1 MKRLYRFGTAI
12 MVLFGVW
19 SPALYSASVIS
30 EATGLFQTSV
40 RGDSHEAWFGWSS
53 GTFFGTSV
61 PFSSSRILNNAAP
74 TVGTI
79 GLAQG
84 VGFYQNDRYS
94 TPFTLIGASSGNIYT
109 GNNSGQ
115 GKQAYGTLL
124 VPTLGTPESGFT
136 TLILQGKSMTADGVY
151 STPQTLAQNYPLFSL
166 NGVTPFAYDFV
177 IGPNAAN
184 QAQWWAKFQIAGN
197 APTYQI
203 DLVFPGG
210 AGTAP
215 ISISEMT
222 VDSYWSSTQYAP
234 DTAVVV
240 PEPSVGW
247 LIGAGLVALMLRR
260 RNQKA
265 F

>member
-1 MKRLYRFGTAI
+1 MLI
-12 MVLFGVW
+12 LFWVW
-19 SPALYSASVIS
+19 NPVLYSASVIS

-40 RGDSHEAWFGWSS
+40 RGDSHEAWFGWSF
-53 GTFFGTSV
+53 GTFFGAPV
-61 PFSSSRILNNAAP
+61 PLSSSRILSNPAP
-74 TVGTI
+74 TLGTI

-109 GNNSGQ
+109 GNNYGQ

-136 TLILQGKSMTADGVY
+136 TLILQGKTLTADGVF
-151 STPQTLAQNYPLFSL
+151 STPQNLAQNYPLFSL

-197 APTYQI
+197 APTYQVDI
-203 DLVFPGG
+203 VFPGG
-210 AGTAP
+210 VGTTP
-215 ISISEMT
+215 ISITEMT

-234 DTAVVV
+234 DTAVAV

-247 LIGAGLVALMLRR
+247 LVEAGLVALMISR

-265 F
+265 V

>member
-1 MKRLYRFGTAI
+1 MRKLFTFGTSMLI
-12 MVLFGVW
+12 LFWVW
-19 SPALYSASVIS
+19 NPVLYSASVIS

-40 RGDSHEAWFGWSS
+40 RGDSHEAWFGWSF
-53 GTFFGTSV
+53 GTFFGAPV
-61 PFSSSRILNNAAP
+61 PLSSSRILSNPAP
-74 TVGTI
+74 TLGTI

-109 GNNSGQ
+109 GNNYGQ

-136 TLILQGKSMTADGVY
+136 TLILQGKTLTADGVF
-151 STPQTLAQNYPLFSL
+151 STPQNLAQNYPLFSL

-197 APTYQI
+197 APTYQVDI
-203 DLVFPGG
+203 VFPGG
-210 AGTAP
+210 VGTTP
-215 ISISEMT
+215 ISITEMT

-234 DTAVVV
+234 DTAVAV

-247 LIGAGLVALMLRR
+247 LVEAGLVALMNSR

-265 F
+265 V